1 MALRHQ
7 LRPAQRPCA
16 QRRQLSV
23 LCKAAPALPSPAR
36 VASSCV
42 AAAVCA
48 TVLLTTPPAALALKS
63 ACGYDPT
70 ANDET
75 YLIQAYQ
82 QNNTQAQETA
92 TIASIS
98 DTDVPHGSIHMS
110 HAPDLNGLGL
120 PDSLSALFM
129 SVGGEV
135 EVGPAEITPA
145 VAEWVEVADA
155 ETFEELAQVFPV
167 QPGMSPGESLALKT
181 GFPMDEFEEL
191 DVCNLRPC

>member
-1 MALRHQ
+1 M
-7 LRPAQRPCA
+7 
-16 QRRQLSV
+16 
-23 LCKAAPALPSPAR
+23 KN
-36 VASSCV
+36 
-42 AAAVCA
+42 
-48 TVLLTTPPAALALKS
+48 

-70 ANDET
+70 ATDET

-82 QNNTQAQETA
+82 QTQAQETA
-92 TIASIS
+92 TIASMP
-98 DTDVPHGSIHMS
+98 DTDGTLGSINME

-155 ETFEELAQVFPV
+155 ETFEELAQ
-167 QPGMSPGESLALKT
+167 L
-181 GFPMDEFEEL
+181 
-191 DVCNLRPC
+191 